1 MSSIFLS
8 CARNDDE
15 PFVRRMHQDLVDAG
29 FQVWFDRISMPSR
42 SLTFLQ
48 EVRDAVAAC
57 DRMLLVVGPAASA
70 TEYVTQEWKF
80 AYFAANKCVN
90 PIVRLKGTDA
100 AGRRITLKT
109 AATRARRAPEAG

>member
-42 SLTFLQ
+42 SLT
-48 EVRDAVAAC
+48 
-57 DRMLLVVGPAASA
+57 
-70 TEYVTQEWKF
+70 
-80 AYFAANKCVN
+80 
-90 PIVRLKGTDA
+90 
-100 AGRRITLKT
+100 
-109 AATRARRAPEAG
+109 